1 MSCTE
6 RHIAKCHIVLS
17 EADAK
22 EMYWKVDG
30 HPELLTFVWKIF
42 CHSNILVTVIVM
54 VAYGRFPNSIH
65 LWNSLSYFNFQFMM
79 SLTIWIWD
87 IQHPLPREAESVY
100 QHLYQFPLV
109 FGRGHSFPL
118 SWRPALR
125 PDKLPERPIRT
136 GRLFYEVILSLW
148 FRLSVRFQMFLLGI
162 CLSWL
167 QGFLTLLTANN
178 AQMWLMAKFKM
189 VECGLDFFL

>member
-125 PDKLPERPIRT
+125 PRCWLT
-136 GRLFYEVILSLW
+136 SGLQAEVSGC
-148 FRLSVRFQMFLLGI
+148 SQGGFLLKHSQVSTI
-162 CLSWL
+162 EPVYFHWTE
-167 QGFLTLLTANN
+167 Q
-178 AQMWLMAKFKM
+178 
-189 VECGLDFFL
+189 